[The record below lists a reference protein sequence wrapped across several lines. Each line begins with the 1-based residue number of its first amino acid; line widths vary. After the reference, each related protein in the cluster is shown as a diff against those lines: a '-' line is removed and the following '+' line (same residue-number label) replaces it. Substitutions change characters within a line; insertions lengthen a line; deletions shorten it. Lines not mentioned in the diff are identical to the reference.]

1 MAFAGVLGHLANLGQ
16 VVALG
21 QGHAYQR
28 EHVKQSRLNYTL
40 DIQALKVDLLGTAR
54 DDVRSTYETYMER
67 LDTLLLLNGLLLTFS
82 LNTLQY
88 SDAFLPQGDSCHDCI
103 EVVHPWIASTWTLM
117 VAASL
122 ILPFWSL
129 MLLLWCKADLDKWL
143 HQTLDWLQQLR
154 RCLFRQLAP
163 TDETTGSTGSATVES
178 NGAEAEE
185 AVATLGGFIVLYQ
198 DRLMDLWDGRC
209 APLVLWATRLL
220 WLSVYVSVALVAGTF
235 WVFLADR
242 PGEQHPAHL
251 HFLWVVLLGVLLPA
265 GCSAYEWCR
274 EWHKERQSQS
284 RRGSALRRGIRTSQT
299 LLEQGTVA
307 RRQSQSQL
315 PAVNELVQPLATS
328 SPRLRRLSSSER
340 DRQPSE
346 G

>member
-1 MAFAGVLGHLANLGQ
+1 MAFASVLGHLANLGQ

-28 EHVKQSRLNYTL
+28 EQVNQSRRNYTL
-40 DIQALKVDLLGTAR
+40 DLQALKVDLLGTAR

-88 SDAFLPQGDSCHDCI
+88 SDIFLPDGESCHNCI
-103 EVVHPWIASTWTLM
+103 PFVFPWTTSIWTYL

-129 MLLLWCKADLDKWL
+129 MLLLWCKAELDNWL

-163 TDETTGSTGSATVES
+163 TAQTGGSTGSATVES
-178 NGAEAEE
+178 NGSGPEE
-185 AVATLGGFIVLYQ
+185 AVVTLGGFIVHYQ
-198 DRLMDLWDGRC
+198 DLFMDLWNRRC

-220 WLSVYVSVALVAGTF
+220 WLSVFVSVALVAGTF

-242 PGEQHPAHL
+242 EGEQHSAHL
-251 HFLWVVLLGVLLPA
+251 HFLWVVLLGILLPA
-265 GCSAYEWCR
+265 GCSVYEWCR
-274 EWHKERQSQS
+274 EWRPSS
-284 RRGSALRRGIRTSQT
+284 TAARGSALRSCMRVSQT
-299 LLEQGTVA
+299 SPELETVT
-307 RRQSQSQL
+307 RRQSHAL
-315 PAVNELVQPLATS
+315 HPAVNELVQPLAAR
-328 SPRLRRLSSSER
+328 SPHLCLSER
-340 DRQPSE
+340 RPSD